1 MCSVIEQHT
10 QCENVYEKAKMISL
24 RILSRGSEVL
34 CECWR
39 ALARGERDMIA
50 AVNTENYLQASK

>member
-1 MCSVIEQHT
+1 MRECLREGKDDFT
-10 QCENVYEKAKMISL
+10 QK
-24 RILSRGSEVL
+24 ILSRGSEVL

-50 AVNTENYLQASK
+50 AVNTENYLKASK